1 VRLFDVIDNQ
11 THLANGG
18 AGTAEVIAWKFIGED
33 FYDKSQLI
41 VAENEEA
48 VFFRDGLALGVYG
61 GGRYT
66 LDTQNHPFLTP
77 LRSRLS
83 DGKNAFQC
91 KVYFVNKAHNLEM
104 KWGTDSPIQVRD
116 PVLGIAT
123 GVQARGSY
131 SFVVDDSK
139 RFIMKMVA
147 NGVQEFSREEVR
159 ESFVSAFSQRIKDT
173 IADYLMSSGQEILM
187 VANRKDELAAA
198 IQPKMT
204 ATLDDY
210 GLRPVNFYVASID
223 IPDSEQRDKLEKAF
237 GDRSVMGILGENWGR
252 QQSAEILMDLANNSG
267 AGGVAAA
274 GAGLGLGMAAGGVFN
289 DMSKQLLATPSAPAA
304 SVAASVMPTTAAS
317 SLMPAS
323 AADAAAPSGATLAC
337 PSCGAANGVTAKFCA
352 ECGTGLRATCPS
364 CGTGLAPGSKFCP
377 ECGRQIGGAS

>member
-1 VRLFDVIDNQ
+1 MRLFDVIDNQ

-18 AGTAEVIAWKFIGED
+18 IGTTEVLAWRFIGED
-33 FYDKSQLI
+33 FYDNSKLI

-48 VFFRDGLALGVYG
+48 VFFRDGLALGVYQ

-77 LRSRLS
+77 LRSRLA
-83 DGKNAFQC
+83 DGKNGFQC

-139 RFIMKMVA
+139 KFILKMVA
-147 NGVQEFSREEVR
+147 NGVQEFTREEVR

-173 IADYLMSSGQEILM
+173 IADYLMTSNQEILM
-187 VANRKDELAAA
+187 VANRKEELSAA
-198 IQPKMT
+198 IQPKLT
-204 ATLDDY
+204 PTLDDY
-210 GLRPVNFYVASID
+210 GLRMVNFYVASID
-223 IPDSEQRDKLEKAF
+223 IPDTEQRDKLEKAF
-237 GDRSVMGILGENWGR
+237 GDRSVMGLLGENWGR
-252 QQSAEILMDLANNSG
+252 QQSAEILKDLANNPG
-267 AGGVAAA
+267 AGGTAAA

-289 DMSKQLLATPSAPAA
+289 DMSKQLLTTPSSPASPA
-304 SVAASVMPTTAAS
+304 GLPTMPSTSTS
-317 SLMPAS
+317 SLMPANP
-323 AADAAAPSGATLAC
+323 ADAAAPSGATAAC
-337 PSCGAANGVTAKFCA
+337 PSCGNANGPTAKFCA
-352 ECGTGLRATCPS
+352 ECGTGLKPSCPS
-364 CGTGLAPGSKFCP
+364 CGSTVAPGSK
-377 ECGRQIGGAS
+377 ILS